1 LIWVNPANFLCASL
15 ALDRE
20 RHGKRPSE
28 GPPSDPGSGG
38 HALQNAEGGDFFGC
52 GKSLFKA
59 VCDLDLEGIIAKRL
73 DGPYDPERT
82 KWRKILNPTYSQK
95 EGRSELFE
103 RRYG

>member
-1 LIWVNPANFLCASL
+1 
-15 ALDRE
+15 
-20 RHGKRPSE
+20 
-28 GPPSDPGSGG
+28 
-38 HALQNAEGGDFFGC
+38 
-52 GKSLFKA
+52 
-59 VCDLDLEGIIAKRL
+59 LDLEGIIAKRL